1 MDDVGEEVLVK
12 KADQQQQEVKLVV
25 RLLDNCALK
34 PQDDDQTVGVDE
46 YQAEEGQELEY
57 DVVVRYDSKTTV
69 TAKAFHT

>member
-1 MDDVGEEVLVK
+1 M
-12 KADQQQQEVKLVV
+12 V
-25 RLLDNCALK
+25 RLLDDCGLK
-34 PQDDDQTVGVDE
+34 PQDNNQTVVVDK